1 MIFIA
6 KDADFSANNLGQVP
20 IKTVDDISADTRS
33 LLSLYGKTW
42 TDDQKIAID
51 DFNEGLK
58 AKSWFSK
65 VKHVFVPI
73 MCPLNNSLT
82 SMSIVNSDTNI
93 GYDLISRTKKTLVGN
108 NGAYSASYGLLKV
121 GQNGIQKDLEHSTFI
136 NNFAPIISISA
147 TEIKDDNVSVFYYFV
162 NPENSYTTIGFMS
175 KLHLAGV
182 DNNKIGI
189 YNRAVSQTGMWTLQ
203 DEKSGLCV
211 GLNCSASGDFAEYYA
226 KGTIIN
232 GTYNDTADVG
242 TVSYIQ
248 LQKGTTGNPI
258 IGFCSIGTA
267 MTSEEFKEYGD
278 MIKVFMEALI
288 SLQ

>member
-6 KDADFSANNLGQVP
+6 KDADFSVNNLGQVSV
-20 IKTVDDISADTRS
+20 KTVDDISADTWS

-73 MCPLNNSLT
+73 MCPLNNNLT
-82 SMSIVNSDTNI
+82 SMSIINSDTNI
-93 GYDLISRTKKTLVGN
+93 GYDLISRTKITLVAG
-108 NGAYSASYGLLKV
+108 NGAYSANYGMLKV

-136 NNFAPIISISA
+136 NNFSPYININA
-147 TEIKDDNVSVFYYFV
+147 TTIKDDNVSVFYYFI
-162 NPENSYTTIGFMS
+162 NLGNSYTQIGLVEKHMIAIVANQIII
-175 KLHLAGV
+175 H
-182 DNNKIGI
+182 
-189 YNRAVSQTGMWTLQ
+189 NRANSPTNMWTLQ
-203 DEKSGLCV
+203 DEKGGLCV
-211 GLNCSASGDFAEYYA
+211 GLNCSASGDFVKYYA
-226 KGTIIN
+226 KGNIIN
-232 GTYNDTADVG
+232 GTYEDTAAVE
-242 TVSYIQ
+242 TIKEIQ
-248 LQKGTTGNPI
+248 LQRGSNANPI

-288 SLQ
+288 SL